1 MGVVMI
7 TAYNH
12 SYAGNC
18 CCAGCMKAARWHALV
33 SMQEVM
39 QSSRKS
45 GGWCTWHCIP
55 AAHKT
60 RLWSRTALLKVGRGA
75 ASVDPGVLLHLPAAR
90 LELWVPDGALINIAR

>member
-39 QSSRKS
+39 QSSRNS
-45 GGWCTWHCIP
+45 GG
-55 AAHKT
+55 
-60 RLWSRTALLKVGRGA
+60 
-75 ASVDPGVLLHLPAAR
+75 
-90 LELWVPDGALINIAR
+90 